1 MRASSVD
8 GNGLRRNRRQ
18 QLRGDET
25 AMLEIFDLPIDLFD
39 DVARIWADVKVERHE
54 RDDGTHR
61 LRVARHAGGERLPK
75 ALTTFGQARQQLM
88 HHLDGAHP
96 APDIAFGKL
105 LAAT

>member
-18 QLRGDET
+18 QLRDDE
-25 AMLEIFDLPIDLFD
+25 AAVLEIFDLPIDLFD
-39 DVARIWADVKVERHE
+39 DVARIWADVKVECHK
-54 RDDGTHR
+54 RDDGAHR
-61 LRVARHAGGERLPK
+61 LRIARHAGGERLPK
-75 ALTTFGQARQQLM
+75 ALTAYRQARQQLV

-96 APDIAFGKL
+96 APDVAFGEL